1 MCWVSTNSGNV
12 ADYGIEGYYSDILNG
27 VDGRQYGYFN
37 SDADVEQTIIEPV
50 NGKSLVTTLDVNI
63 QQIVEKNIDKFLT
76 SLKGDEE
83 TPWDEE
89 TQRLGAKNVG
99 VIVQNPKTERFSP
112 WRIPDPTIPT
122 IPEI

>member
-1 MCWVSTNSGNV
+1 MRKIIREIIRNFVASDVLGFTNSGNV

-63 QQIVEKNIDKFLT
+63 QQRSWRKILIN
-76 SLKGDEE
+76 S
-83 TPWDEE
+83 
-89 TQRLGAKNVG
+89 
-99 VIVQNPKTERFSP
+99 SP
-112 WRIPDPTIPT
+112 V
-122 IPEI
+122 